1 MIIKENLIRLILEI
15 YTLLKLILSELLYP
29 VLKKI
34 NILLWICIVKYSF
47 YLLMEK
53 LIGLE
58 FRGMRVFFTSILA
71 ITRKERVKLYF
82 YIFT

>member
-34 NILLWICIVKYSF
+34 NILLWICIVKY
-47 YLLMEK
+47 
-53 LIGLE
+53 
-58 FRGMRVFFTSILA
+58 
-71 ITRKERVKLYF
+71 
-82 YIFT
+82 